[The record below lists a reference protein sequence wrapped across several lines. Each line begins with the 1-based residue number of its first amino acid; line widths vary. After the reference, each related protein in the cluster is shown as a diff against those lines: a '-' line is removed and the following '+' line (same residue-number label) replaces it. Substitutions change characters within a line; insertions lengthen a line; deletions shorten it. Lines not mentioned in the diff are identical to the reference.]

1 MVVQQSATQR
11 NRRVASKALYATLAM
26 ALCTEIYGVSHQQ
39 QLRFLT
45 LEYSLLYATCFVLA
59 FTFIWL
65 TAKRNMQIIVSQ
77 SGLEISHDEDVVR
90 FAWREVKRMKKPS
103 LLRRYWQFEL
113 TNTKRIKITSQYF
126 SRTQRKQFTHF
137 LAQAVN
143 TRSAHAP
150 IMEAGISHPRITHPR
165 VINSNRR

>member
-11 NRRVASKALYATLAM
+11 NRRVASKALYATLGL
-26 ALCTEIYGVSHQQ
+26 ALCTEIYGLLHQQ

-45 LEYSLLYATCFVLA
+45 LEYSLLYATSFILA

-90 FAWREVKRMKKPS
+90 FAWREVKRMKQPS
-103 LLRRYWQFEL
+103 LLRRYWLFEL
-113 TNTKRIKITSQYF
+113 KNTKRIKVTSQYF
-126 SRTQRKQFTHF
+126 SRTQRKQFTQF
-137 LAQAVN
+137 LTQAIN
-143 TRSAHAP
+143 TDSTHAP
-150 IMEAGISHPRITHPR
+150 LMEADFSHPRITHPR